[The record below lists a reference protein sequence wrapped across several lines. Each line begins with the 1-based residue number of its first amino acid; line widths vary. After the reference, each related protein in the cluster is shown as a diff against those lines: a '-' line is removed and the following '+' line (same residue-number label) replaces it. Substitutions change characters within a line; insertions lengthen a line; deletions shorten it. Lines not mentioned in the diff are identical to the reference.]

1 MKTTKRRIAVVMA
14 GVAIMAALTTQ
25 VVLSE
30 PQPLLTAQE
39 AAQLGLEMQ
48 PLPATADAQ
57 TPVDE
62 SAAIEQA
69 RLALGT
75 NDSPVEIHHVIT
87 QQFGDS
93 PERSAFIL
101 VFAGGGSMPG
111 GPVGS
116 KPHAVSYRGVVVDDQ
131 SGEVLRMFASGGI

>member
-30 PQPLLTAQE
+30 PQPMLTAQE

-48 PLPATADAQ
+48 PLPAAADTQ
-57 TPVDE
+57 TPVDAP
-62 SAAIEQA
+62 AAIELA
-69 RLALGT
+69 KLALST
-75 NDSPVEIHHVIT
+75 NDGPAEIYHVIT
-87 QQFGDS
+87 RQFGDS

-101 VFAGGGSMPG
+101 VFTGGGSMPG

-116 KPHAVSYRGVVVDDQ
+116 KPHGVSYRGVVVDDQ